1 MGKLETK
8 SAGLEQFENS
18 HKVFFFF
25 FEKAE
30 FSSITNSVNVKK
42 FSGAE
47 GRVADKCVLR
57 ILLGLDSFTR
67 LKRTCLRY
75 RLYAGY
81 SHSRIKQCDL
91 CLML

>member
-18 HKVFFFF
+18 HNFFFF